1 MKKRILIVEDD
12 AALSQVVCDIL
23 VFEGFEVELVTD
35 GRSRRDSRSPVSCR
49 TWCCWT

>member
-12 AALSQVVCDIL
+12 AAAIYGVVCDIL

-35 GRSRRDSRSPVSCR
+35 GDLAVSRAAQFMPDLVCSI
-49 TWCCWT
+49 